1 MQLKRLSLTHFRN
14 FARLDVQV
22 PPQSV
27 LIVGRNAQGKTSLLE
42 AIYFLAT
49 LNSFHADTDR
59 QLINFIEARNPLAV
73 ARLQATYERNG
84 REHQLEIRVIKDQTR
99 NGERSRKEVLL
110 DGAKKKAN
118 EVIGQFQAVLFLPQ
132 MLQIVDGSPRHRRRY
147 LDLALAQV
155 QSQYGENLS
164 EFESVLTQRNALL
177 RQLSENGGDQSQL
190 DFWDQRL
197 ATRGA
202 QVLAARFRAIQELE
216 QAAARLHHGL
226 TRGAEVLRLS
236 YQPSYDPLPAP
247 AGQRT
252 LLDAPTDRS
261 GVSAEKLESGYLAA
275 LQKARREDLARGT
288 TSLGPHRD
296 ELRFLGNGVD
306 LGSYGSR
313 GQVRTAL
320 LTLKLAE
327 LEWMHARSGQRPV
340 LLLDEVL
347 AELDESRRA
356 DLLERLKAN
365 SDQVLLTTTD
375 FNLFTPEF
383 LESAARWEID
393 GGQLTNGIED
403 ARGLFSGIDTDID
416 REPDRF

>member
-14 FARLDVQV
+14 FARLDVEV
-22 PPQSV
+22 PQQAV

-49 LNSFHADTDR
+49 LNSFHAETDR

-110 DGAKKKAN
+110 DGAKKKAS
-118 EVIGQFQAVLFLPQ
+118 EVVGQFQAVLFLPQ
-132 MLQIVDGSPRHRRRY
+132 MLQIIDGTPRHRRRY

-155 QSQYGENLS
+155 QTQYSENLS

-177 RQLSENGGDQSQL
+177 RQLGENGGDQSQL

-197 ATRGA
+197 AARGA
-202 QVLAARFRAIQELE
+202 HVLAARFRAIQELE

-226 TRGAEVLRLS
+226 TRGAEVLRLN

-261 GVSAEKLESGYLAA
+261 GVSAEKIETGYLAA
-275 LQKARREDLARGT
+275 LQKARREDMARGT

-356 DLLERLKAN
+356 DLLERLRAN

-383 LESAARWEID
+383 LDTAARWEIE
-393 GGQLTNGIED
+393 GGQL
-403 ARGLFSGIDTDID
+403 A
-416 REPDRF
+416 

>member
-1 MQLKRLSLTHFRN
+1 MQLKHLSLTHFRN

-22 PPQSV
+22 PPHAV

-42 AIYFLAT
+42 AVYYLAT
-49 LNSFHADTDR
+49 LDSFHADSDR
-59 QLINFIEARNPLAV
+59 QLINFLEARNLLAV
-73 ARLQATYERNG
+73 ARLQAAFVRQG
-84 REHQLEIRVIKDQTR
+84 REHQLEIRVIKEQTR
-99 NGERSRKEVLL
+99 SGVERSRKEVLL
-110 DGAKKKAN
+110 DGVKRKAS

-132 MLQIVDGSPRHRRRY
+132 MLQIVEGSPRHRRRY

-155 QSQYGENLS
+155 QSQYAEQAGEYEN
-164 EFESVLTQRNALL
+164 VLTQRNALL
-177 RQLSENGGDQSQL
+177 RQLSENGGDASQL

-197 ATRGA
+197 AARGA
-202 QVLAARFRAIQELE
+202 QVLAARFGAIQEME
-216 QAAARLHHGL
+216 QLAGRLHHEL

-261 GVSAEKLESGYLAA
+261 GISAEKIESGYLAA
-275 LQKARREDLARGT
+275 LQKARREDIARGT

-313 GQVRTAL
+313 GQVRTTL

-327 LEWMHARSGQRPV
+327 LEWMHARSGHRPV

-347 AELDESRRA
+347 AELDEARRA
-356 DLLERLKAN
+356 DLLGRLQAS

-375 FNLFTPEF
+375 FNLFTPKF
-383 LESAARWEID
+383 LEGAARWEIE
-393 GGQLTNGIED
+393 GGQLK
-403 ARGLFSGIDTDID
+403 
-416 REPDRF
+416 

>member
-14 FARLDVQV
+14 FARLDVEV
-22 PPQSV
+22 PQQAV

-49 LNSFHADTDR
+49 LNSFHAETDR

-110 DGAKKKAN
+110 DGAKKKAS
-118 EVIGQFQAVLFLPQ
+118 EVVGQFQAVLFLPQ
-132 MLQIVDGSPRHRRRY
+132 MLQIIDGTPRHRRRY

-155 QSQYGENLS
+155 QTQYSENLS

-177 RQLSENGGDQSQL
+177 RQLGENGGDLSQL

-197 ATRGA
+197 AARGA

-261 GVSAEKLESGYLAA
+261 GVSAEKIETGYLAA
-275 LQKARREDLARGT
+275 LQKARREDMARGT

-356 DLLERLKAN
+356 DLLERLRAN

-383 LESAARWEID
+383 LDTAARWEIE
-393 GGQLTNGIED
+393 GGQL
-403 ARGLFSGIDTDID
+403 A
-416 REPDRF
+416 

>member
-14 FARLDVQV
+14 FARLDVEV
-22 PPQSV
+22 PQQAV

-49 LNSFHADTDR
+49 LNSFHAETDR

-84 REHQLEIRVIKDQTR
+84 REHQMEIRVIKDQTR

-110 DGAKKKAN
+110 DGAKKKAS
-118 EVIGQFQAVLFLPQ
+118 EVVGQFQAVLFLPQ
-132 MLQIVDGSPRHRRRY
+132 MLQIIDGTPRHRRRY

-155 QSQYGENLS
+155 QTQYSENLS

-177 RQLSENGGDQSQL
+177 RQLGENGGDQSQL

-261 GVSAEKLESGYLAA
+261 GVSAEKIETGYLAA
-275 LQKARREDLARGT
+275 LQKARREDMARGT

-356 DLLERLKAN
+356 DLLERLRAN

-383 LESAARWEID
+383 LDTAARWEIES
-393 GGQLTNGIED
+393 GQLTNG
-403 ARGLFSGIDTDID
+403 L
-416 REPDRF
+416 

>member
-14 FARLDVQV
+14 FARLDVEV
-22 PPQSV
+22 PQQAV

-49 LNSFHADTDR
+49 LNSFHAETDR

-84 REHQLEIRVIKDQTR
+84 REHQMEIRVIKDQTR

-110 DGAKKKAN
+110 DGAKKKAS
-118 EVIGQFQAVLFLPQ
+118 EVVGQFQAVLFLPQ
-132 MLQIVDGSPRHRRRY
+132 MLQIIDGTPRHRRRY

-155 QSQYGENLS
+155 QTQYSENLS

-177 RQLSENGGDQSQL
+177 RQLGENGGDQSQL

-261 GVSAEKLESGYLAA
+261 GVSAEKIETGYLAA
-275 LQKARREDLARGT
+275 LQKARREDMARGT

-356 DLLERLKAN
+356 DLLERLRAN

-383 LESAARWEID
+383 LDTAARWEIE
-393 GGQLTNGIED
+393 GGQL
-403 ARGLFSGIDTDID
+403 A
-416 REPDRF
+416 

>member
-1 MQLKRLSLTHFRN
+1 MQLKHLSLTHFRN

-22 PPQSV
+22 PPHAV

-42 AIYFLAT
+42 AVYYLAT
-49 LNSFHADTDR
+49 LDSFHADSDR
-59 QLINFIEARNPLAV
+59 QLINFLEARNLLAV
-73 ARLQATYERNG
+73 ARLQAAFVRQG
-84 REHQLEIRVIKDQTR
+84 REHQLEIRVIKEQTR
-99 NGERSRKEVLL
+99 NGVERSRKEVLL
-110 DGAKKKAN
+110 DGVKRKAS
-118 EVIGQFQAVLFLPQ
+118 EIIGQFQAVLFLPQ
-132 MLQIVDGSPRHRRRY
+132 MLQIVEGSPRHRRRY

-155 QSQYGENLS
+155 QGQYAEQAGEYEN
-164 EFESVLTQRNALL
+164 VLTQRNALL
-177 RQLSENGGDQSQL
+177 RQLSENGGDASQL

-197 ATRGA
+197 AARGA
-202 QVLAARFRAIQELE
+202 QVLAARFSAIQEME
-216 QAAARLHHGL
+216 QFAGRLHHEL

-261 GVSAEKLESGYLAA
+261 GISAEKIESGYLAA
-275 LQKARREDLARGT
+275 LQKARREDIARGT

-313 GQVRTAL
+313 GQVRTTL

-327 LEWMHARSGQRPV
+327 LEWMHARSGHRPV

-347 AELDESRRA
+347 AELDEARRA
-356 DLLERLKAN
+356 DLLGRLQAS

-383 LESAARWEID
+383 LEGAARWEIE
-393 GGQLTNGIED
+393 GGQLKG
-403 ARGLFSGIDTDID
+403 
-416 REPDRF
+416 